1 MVLCL
6 SPVGE
11 AFRERCRMFP
21 GLVNCTT
28 IDWFVEWP
36 TDALYEVAS
45 RKMAS
50 DTALPAIVGPAAAE
64 AVRAAVCRVLVSA
77 HQSVEE
83 MARCM
88 WAALR
93 RRVYITPTNYLE
105 CVANYVTLLGEKR
118 EEMAGK
124 AGKLQGG
131 LLKLD
136 ETRQQVR
143 TLCVWCGLVHMHMA
157 CGAVAGGWRR
167 AEGGLGTRVV
177 LVCVCV

>member
-21 GLVNCTT
+21 GLVNCTS
-28 IDWFVEWP
+28 INWFLEWP
-36 TDALYEVAS
+36 ADALYEVAERRLS
-45 RKMAS
+45 K
-50 DTALPAIVGPAAAE
+50 DTALPAIVGPSATE
-64 AVRAAVCRVLVSA
+64 AVRAAACRVLVGV

-83 MARCM
+83 TARRM

-93 RRVYITPTNYLE
+93 RRVYVTPTNYLE
-105 CVANYVTLLGEKR
+105 CVHNYATLLGEKR
-118 EEMAGK
+118 AELAGK

-143 TLCVWCGLVHMHMA
+143 RATPGLKCMVDGQLC
-157 CGAVAGGWRR
+157 
-167 AEGGLGTRVV
+167 
-177 LVCVCV
+177 